1 LEAIDLSHALLP
13 SAVIGCL
20 SWFLPTD
27 ASSQQLNLT
36 AGFHQAADR
45 HGEVEMELKISDG
58 ERTRYT
64 QIYGVDPL
72 ACDGWLT
79 RRMRHEL
86 TVLGCDIRVDFD
98 LLHAADAPVV
108 EAPAMRG
115 GRNVVVQIERKRDK
129 DASIFCV
136 FVRS

>member
-1 LEAIDLSHALLP
+1 
-13 SAVIGCL
+13 
-20 SWFLPTD
+20 
-27 ASSQQLNLT
+27 
-36 AGFHQAADR
+36 
-45 HGEVEMELKISDG
+45 MELKISDG

-86 TVLGCDIRVDFD
+86 AVLGCDIRADFD
-98 LLHAADAPVV
+98 LLHAADAQVV

-115 GRNVVVQIERKRDK
+115 GRSVVVKIERKRDK